1 MRKKF
6 KKTIS
11 EMIIAVLCCGL
22 LSGCGKQQAS
32 DITEPVASEVNS
44 EASVE
49 SKAPEQTTESSSSA
63 IEQESAET
71 ESADIESTE
80 NIEFPN
86 DYAEDMETGL
96 EIYADASY
104 GDIDGNGIEER
115 IVIRESVVDGFAVHV
130 AFYFNNQRIYVHEDE
145 ALCDAKDID
154 YQPAAYLDLDDDGE
168 KEVFLSFY
176 PHTNG
181 YPLEEYAVVKRVDDK
196 WKTLE
201 VVKGKEEYDNGFPI
215 SVIYRNGCELEIKCE
230 GYKEPIA
237 FEGREHYENQKLMY
251 EGNAEYYQG
260 ILDGLTFKDG
270 DVCGSTAPWGI
281 WSIGVDE
288 YQGQACLVAEQG
300 IEGEYG
306 KYDVLGEVKVFF
318 VYDELGK
325 AKVLHIDF
333 KEAN

>member
-11 EMIIAVLCCGL
+11 EMIFAVLCCGL
-22 LSGCGKQQAS
+22 LSGCGKQQVA
-32 DITEPVASEVNS
+32 DHTEPVASKVNS

-49 SKAPEQTTESSSSA
+49 SKVPEQTTEPSSSVTG
-63 IEQESAET
+63 QESMET
-71 ESADIESTE
+71 EPTGADITE
-80 NIEFPN
+80 NADIPN
-86 DYAEDMETGL
+86 DYAQDMETGL

-130 AFYFNNQRIYVHEDE
+130 AFYFNNQRIYEHEDE
-145 ALCDAKDID
+145 LPCDAKDID
-154 YQPAAYLDLDDDGE
+154 YQPAAYLDLDGDGE

-181 YPLEEYAVVKRVDDK
+181 YPLEEYAVVKK
-196 WKTLE
+196 SNNEWKTLE
-201 VVKGKEEYDNGFPI
+201 VVKGKENYENGFPI
-215 SVIYRNGCELEIKCE
+215 SVVYHDGCELEIQCE

-260 ILDGLTFKDG
+260 ILDGTTYKDG

-281 WSIGVDE
+281 WSVGVDE

-306 KYDVLGEVKVFF
+306 KYDVLGDVKVFF
-318 VYDELGK
+318 DYDENGK
-325 AKVLHIDF
+325 VKVLHIDF